1 MRRMSEMCN
10 LDRGGRRWYNA
21 AMTDNE
27 VLRPAT
33 AALDAQGPI
42 SPGTQGWWQVWGAR
56 AHNVRPGDL
65 VMLIWGRGTEDER
78 HAEYLID
85 EILSTDAVAPKFR
98 AANGDIF
105 RIGALMPIILLRQGT
120 HHTLA

>member
-1 MRRMSEMCN
+1 
-10 LDRGGRRWYNA
+10 
-21 AMTDNE
+21 MTENE
-27 VLRPAT
+27 VPRPAT

-56 AHNVRPGDL
+56 AHDVRSGDL
-65 VMLIWGRGTEDER
+65 VMLIWDRDTESAR
-78 HAEYLID
+78 HAEYLIS
-85 EILSTDAVAPKFR
+85 EVLSNDPVCPKFR
-98 AANGDIF
+98 SSNGEIF